1 MPQYVIMT
9 FYGCTRL
16 DFQRMTNESAKIEGG
31 KCVKNERKNGKEWEE
46 EERARRRLGQ
56 PEGFLFPSCSD

>member
-1 MPQYVIMT
+1 MT
-9 FYGCTRL
+9 YIPLYSL
-16 DFQRMTNESAKIEGG
+16 DFQRMANESAKIEGE
-31 KCVKNERKNGKEWEE
+31 KCVKNERKNCKEWEE

>member
-1 MPQYVIMT
+1 MPQYIIMNS
-9 FYGCTRL
+9 YHCTQL
-16 DFQRMTNESAKIEGG
+16 DFQRMTNEAAKTEK
-31 KCVKNERKNGKEWEE
+31 KCVKNERKNCKEWEE